1 MGKILLSSREEIKK
15 IEDSANTKKDN
26 LWLEIN
32 KLFYKQNEP
41 INDAWMF
48 PRVVDRVQEIRIELE
63 KLEIKI
69 INEKNFHSNISVIS
83 ETFFERVLKENCR
96 TFFNENKPL
105 NTKHRVLTHLLT
117 ALKSSNPTAKKTKVE
132 NAILEELQTQLAIQ
146 DPPPQI
152 PFWNWEE

>member
-1 MGKILLSSREEIKK
+1 
-15 IEDSANTKKDN
+15 
-26 LWLEIN
+26 
-32 KLFYKQNEP
+32 
-41 INDAWMF
+41 MF

-105 NTKHRVLTHLLT
+105 NTKHRVLAHLLT

-152 PFWNWEE
+152 QFLNWEE